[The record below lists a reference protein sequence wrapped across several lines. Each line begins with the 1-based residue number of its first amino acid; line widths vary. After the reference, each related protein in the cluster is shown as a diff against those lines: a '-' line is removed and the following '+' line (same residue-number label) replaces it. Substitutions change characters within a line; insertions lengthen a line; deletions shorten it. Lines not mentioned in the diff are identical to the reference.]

1 MDTTKRYVHD
11 RSFTWFGTATSIK
24 SDRIKL
30 ALWATPLPI
39 VEGCG
44 HASVF
49 NIRVKYYPIH
59 LIGLSVLLDKLVSVL
74 I

>member
-1 MDTTKRYVHD
+1 MDTTKRHIHD
-11 RSFTWFGTATSIK
+11 RSVSWFGTSTSIK

-30 ALWATPLPI
+30 ASWATPFPI

-44 HASVF
+44 HASVVY
-49 NIRVKYYPIH
+49 IRVKYHPLH
-59 LIGLSVLLDKLVSVL
+59 VIGLSALVDKLVSVL